1 MGFLHLL
8 LAFIVLLYILYLQ
21 RKYYNEVR
29 ALIHLLSIS
38 IDSRQIDI
46 KDIEYYEVEGTL
58 EELPSIENQVV
69 KIDFYGKNEKMKTL
83 VNIINEYLER
93 NKGAVSDFNLI
104 RDIVER
110 NIDLI
115 DSKIQARISMPL
127 YIGLI
132 GTMLGIIVGVGFF
145 LIENDTNQQI
155 FNLLMGVCIAMIG
168 SVAGLGH
175 TLYNTNVHYKAAKDE
190 VDFHKNHFFSFI
202 QTRLMPVLS
211 QNPSS
216 SIYSLQA
223 NLLNF
228 NDTFSK
234 NLKKFDSTMKTI
246 KKTFDSQVD
255 LVNKLEE
262 MDINQVANA
271 NVTILNEFTKAIQKT
286 QEFGYYINQL
296 VHFIDSN
303 RKLEKEINQQ
313 IEMVGNINS
322 VISRFE
328 NHVDGVNKVG
338 MYLADQFSNSERREQ
353 IINNKI
359 ADFDVAVGKMIDN
372 LQINF
377 NQRLQA
383 FNDIDATI
391 SDDFKNMFSDVRK
404 DIQRFFDD
412 EKGSIS
418 HIKSEQSKLMNLPTK
433 VDTINS
439 KVDKIDTNS
448 IFKEIKEKPILF
460 NLTKR
465 DKILAY
471 VFVISGIVTFIIVL
485 IFIALIIFK
494 LFNK

>member
-1 MGFLHLL
+1 MGIHIIISLGILLFIIFLQSKFYFEVKKLIVHLK
-8 LAFIVLLYILYLQ
+8 V
-21 RKYYNEVR
+21 V
-29 ALIHLLSIS
+29 
-38 IDSRQIDI
+38 IDSEKVNINNNI
-46 KDIEYYEVEGTL
+46 KEKVEGNEEVPDYVNVLATINYSGQNKNMIELIDTL
-58 EELPSIENQVV
+58 
-69 KIDFYGKNEKMKTL
+69 
-83 VNIINEYLER
+83 NEYLER

-110 NIDLI
+110 KIELI
-115 DSKIQARISMPL
+115 DSQIQSRISVPL
-127 YIGLI
+127 FIGLI

-145 LIENDTNQQI
+145 LMESDTEQQI
-155 FNLLMGVCIAMIG
+155 FNLLMGVCVAMIG
-168 SVAGLGH
+168 SVAGLSM
-175 TLYNTNVHYKAAKDE
+175 TLYNTNVNYKNAKE
-190 VDFHKNHFFSFI
+190 ELDFHKNAFFSFI
-202 QTRLMPVLS
+202 QTRLMPVIS
-211 QNPSS
+211 QNPST

-228 NDTFSK
+228 NETFAK
-234 NLKKFDSTMKTI
+234 NLRSFDRTMKTI
-246 KKTFDSQVD
+246 KSTFDSQVT
-255 LVNKLEE
+255 LVEKLDE
-262 MDINQVANA
+262 MDIQQVANA
-271 NVTILNEFTKAIQKT
+271 NITILNEFTKAISKT
-286 QEFGYYINQL
+286 QDFGSYINQL

-303 RKLEKEINQQ
+303 RNLEKEINQQ

-353 IINNKI
+353 IINNKV
-359 ADFDVAVGKMIDN
+359 ADFDVTVGKMIDN

-383 FNDIDATI
+383 FNNIDATI

-433 VDTINS
+433 VDSINS
-439 KVDKIDTNS
+439 KVEKLDTRS
-448 IFKEIKEKPILF
+448 IFEEIKEKPILF

-471 VFVISGIVTFIIVL
+471 IFVISGIITFIIIL
-485 IFIALIIFK
+485 IFIVLIIYK
-494 LFNK
+494 LFNE